1 MMKTCSIMFTIGWAA
16 ALVFGWMA
24 LSAPASEPPMLLV
37 ADVLLAAV
45 GCAMGAFAWVRIKR
59 GC

>member
-1 MMKTCSIMFTIGWAA
+1 MFTIGWAA

-24 LSAPASEPPMLLV
+24 LTAPATEPPTLLV
-37 ADVLLAAV
+37 VDLLLAAI
-45 GCAMGAFAWVRIKR
+45 GAAMGAFAWMRIKR

>member
-24 LSAPASEPPMLLV
+24 LSAPAAEPPMLQV
-37 ADVLLAAV
+37 ADVLLAAA
-45 GCAMGAFAWVRIKR
+45 GAAMGSFAWIRIKR

>member
-24 LSAPASEPPMLLV
+24 LSAPATEPPTLMV
-37 ADVLLAAV
+37 VDMLLAAV
-45 GCAMGAFAWVRIKR
+45 GAAMGSFAWMRIKR